1 MQAGDR
7 FCHLARSG
15 GDHSVRHQGIITM
28 LAATLRRSSTVLRG
42 AGRAAGVRLYAVRA
56 RATPSADS
64 APRAN
69 LSAVLVIV

>member
-1 MQAGDR
+1 
-7 FCHLARSG
+7 
-15 GDHSVRHQGIITM
+15 M
-28 LAATLRRSSTVLRG
+28 LAATLRRSSTVFRG